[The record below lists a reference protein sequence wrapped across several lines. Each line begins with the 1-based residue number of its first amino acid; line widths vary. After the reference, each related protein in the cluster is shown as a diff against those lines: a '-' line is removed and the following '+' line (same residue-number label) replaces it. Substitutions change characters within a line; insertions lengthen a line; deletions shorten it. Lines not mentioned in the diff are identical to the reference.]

1 MKAIRQFWRPALGGL
16 ATAALMWAVVAGP
29 PSAVSAASGSS
40 PDPVSPGQV
49 ILRLR
54 SAADLPAVAA
64 DYHLDAAPLDQLTVA
79 PLYLMRILD
88 GTAAET
94 RAAALS
100 LDARV
105 AYAEP
110 NVIGA
115 TPDDQGE
122 PSWASGG
129 TAADYQ
135 GQWATKVLRLPAAFA
150 VTHAAGVII
159 AVLDTGIDASHPAL
173 TTHLVP
179 GYDFVD
185 NDADPSETGTP
196 GVDRAYGHGTSVA
209 GLASLSA
216 PEAKIMPVRV
226 LDAGGH
232 GDIWRLARGMVWAA
246 AQGAGVINLSLSTH
260 THTHVTNELI
270 ADLAT
275 NGRGVVVVAAA
286 GNEGSGQPE
295 FPAAEGGSRVLSVG
309 ASTPT
314 DTLATWSN
322 YGSWVRVAA
331 PGVSLWS
338 TMPGGQFA
346 SWSGTSMAS
355 GLASGEAALV
365 RATYPLLNAQ
375 NVIARIANTSHK
387 ISGSV
392 PLRID
397 AGAAVGR

>member
-1 MKAIRQFWRPALGGL
+1 
-16 ATAALMWAVVAGP
+16 
-29 PSAVSAASGSS
+29 
-40 PDPVSPGQV
+40 
-49 ILRLR
+49 
-54 SAADLPAVAA
+54 
-64 DYHLDAAPLDQLTVA
+64 
-79 PLYLMRILD
+79 
-88 GTAAET
+88 
-94 RAAALS
+94 
-100 LDARV
+100 
-105 AYAEP
+105 
-110 NVIGA
+110 
-115 TPDDQGE
+115 
-122 PSWASGG
+122 
-129 TAADYQ
+129 
-135 GQWATKVLRLPAAFA
+135 
-150 VTHAAGVII
+150 
-159 AVLDTGIDASHPAL
+159 
-173 TTHLVP
+173 
-179 GYDFVD
+179 
-185 NDADPSETGTP
+185 
-196 GVDRAYGHGTSVA
+196 
-209 GLASLSA
+209 
-216 PEAKIMPVRV
+216 
-226 LDAGGH
+226 
-232 GDIWRLARGMVWAA
+232 
-246 AQGAGVINLSLSTH
+246 
-260 THTHVTNELI
+260 
-270 ADLAT
+270 
-275 NGRGVVVVAAA
+275 VVVAAA